1 MLHKTSGGLPF
12 ASPNKLP
19 SFRSHPI
26 NLLGSGNG
34 DWPSTSLNSLN
45 LSSLLQGLSVQKAAA
60 ISAAFVEDGC
70 ARKAARQLASSSR
83 QRDFWRWVKLPW
95 KQYVVKLPLLAKGT
109 KDRRVVEEDVA
120 INLPSD
126 FIHEMHHHLAFYV
139 SIFGPGGEGS
149 LAQYWQGEDEEWLE
163 RIGLQETDF
172 ATTIPLFFHEDG
184 VPSFKDESFCFW
196 SWSALS
202 ELGSW
207 QSRTCV

>member
-1 MLHKTSGGLPF
+1 
-12 ASPNKLP
+12 
-19 SFRSHPI
+19 
-26 NLLGSGNG
+26 
-34 DWPSTSLNSLN
+34 
-45 LSSLLQGLSVQKAAA
+45 GLSVQKAAA

-126 FIHEMHHHLAFYV
+126 FIHEMHRRLAFDV

-149 LAQYWQGEDEEWLE
+149 LTQYWQGEDEEWLE
-163 RIGLQETDF
+163 RIGLQDTDF

-184 VPSFKDESFCFW
+184 VPSFKDESFSFW

-207 QSRTCV
+207 QSRTCVVGLASSRVLPATRRRIAEVLAWDLHTLRQGHWDNVFSFFSALVLK